1 MKSRVV
7 GGGVFMKFE
16 LLVAIRYLRAKR
28 KQAVISL
35 ITLISVVGVAAGV
48 AALIIA
54 LAINAGFREDLKK
67 KLLGAQAD
75 VSLIARGRAGIP
87 DYMQVTTEVEQVP
100 GVIFAAPA
108 VYETVLVTSETQSKG
123 VVLKGI
129 LPEME
134 SRLSA
139 LSSNMVEGSL
149 KDFHDDSIIIGKELA
164 TSLGTFKG
172 DHLRIT
178 SVETRLTPVGAVP
191 RYRIFEVA
199 GLFSSGLYDY
209 DSSWVYVPLATA
221 QRLIGSGDVV
231 KTIEVKVNNLDEAKI
246 IGQKII
252 DRLGGDLDFTDWMT
266 MNRSIFQA
274 LRLERLVMFITI
286 GLIVLVAALN
296 IVATL
301 IMMVLEKTRDIAI
314 LMSMGATNDNVRR
327 IFILQGVIIGV
338 IGTFFGVVIGQI
350 ACQLADRYH
359 LISLAP
365 DVYTIAYVPFKA
377 APLDSIIVSVA
388 AIFISFLA
396 TLYPSAA
403 ASKLQPV
410 EALRYE

>member
-1 MKSRVV
+1 
-7 GGGVFMKFE
+7 MKFE

-35 ITLISVVGVAAGV
+35 ITLISVIGVGAGV

-54 LAINAGFREDLKK
+54 LAINAGFREDLQK
-67 KLLGAQAD
+67 KLLGAQAH
-75 VSLIARGRAGIP
+75 VSLMPRDRVGGIA
-87 DYMQVTTEVEQVP
+87 DYMRITQEVEQVP
-100 GVIFAAPA
+100 GVVFAAPA
-108 VYETVLVTSETQSKG
+108 VYQTVLISSQAQAKG
-123 VVLKGI
+123 VILKGI
-129 LPEME
+129 IPEME
-134 SRLSA
+134 SRLSS
-139 LSSNMVEGSL
+139 LSDNMVEGSL
-149 KDFHDDSIIIGKELA
+149 KDFHDNSVIIGKELSK
-164 TSLGTFKG
+164 TLGTFKG
-172 DHLRIT
+172 DHVQVI
-178 SVETRLTPVGAVP
+178 SVETRLTPLGAVP
-191 RYRIFEVA
+191 RSRILEVA

-209 DSSWVYVPLATA
+209 DSSWVYVPLSTA
-221 QRLIGSGDVV
+221 QRLFGLGDVV
-231 KTIEVKVNNLDEAKI
+231 QTIEVNVNDIYQART
-246 IGQKII
+246 IGRKII
-252 DRLGGDLDFTDWMT
+252 DRVGGNLEFTDWMT
-266 MNRSIFQA
+266 MNQSILQA
-274 LRLERLVMFITI
+274 LGLERLVMFITI

-314 LMSMGATNDNVRR
+314 LMSMGATNDNIRG

-338 IGTFFGVVIGQI
+338 IGTVFGVIIGQI
-350 ACQLADRYH
+350 TCHLADKYH

-377 APLDSIIVSVA
+377 APLDSVIVA
-388 AIFISFLA
+388 AAAIIISFLA